1 MFTFED
7 LLKTDDMGIQAIM
20 RDVEKDKLALCL
32 KGSSDDLKAFFLK
45 NMSERAAKIL
55 EEDMEAM
62 GPVRVKDVDEAQ
74 GEVVILAKKLVDD
87 GKIMIMS
94 EGDDSEFI

>member
-1 MFTFED
+1 
-7 LLKTDDMGIQAIM
+7 
-20 RDVEKDKLALCL
+20 
-32 KGSSDDLKAFFLK
+32 
-45 NMSERAAKIL
+45 
-55 EEDMEAM
+55 M